1 MFDILAITAPIYIA
15 IALGYGLTRWGFFQK
30 ADMRA
35 FGTFVVK
42 VAMPALLFN
51 ALSQRKVADIL
62 NGDYV
67 GAYALASLLTIGISI
82 FWAVRISKT
91 SRSLS
96 SCLAMGMSCPNSGFV
111 GYPVMLLSLGP
122 LASVAGV
129 ALALNMMV
137 ENLLLIPLLLA
148 WAETGQ
154 GQNRWQTILVQTLKG
169 MIYNPMIW
177 GIVFGFAFSWFEWQL
192 TPSLS
197 RTVNLFAQAA
207 AQGNVHAQFN
217 LGVCYERGDG
227 IVKNSKLAVEWY
239 AKAAAQDYH
248 EAQNNLGVC
257 YMSGKGVAEDYTVAA
272 GWFAKGAAQGHAQ
285 SQHNL
290 GMCYAYGVGV
300 AINLEL
306 AASWRA
312 AAKAAAM
319 QPHAARSSSH
329 EVLLPIRVVC
339 KMPSPENSVN
349 H

>member
-15 IALGYGLTRWGFFQK
+15 ISLGYGLTRWGFFQK

-82 FWAVRISKT
+82 FFAVRISKT

-154 GQNRWQTILVQTLKG
+154 GQSRWHTILVQTLKG
-169 MIYNPMIW
+169 MFYNPMIW
-177 GIVFGFAFSWFEWQL
+177 GIVLGFAFSWFEWQL

-197 RTVNLFAQAA
+197 RTVNLFAQASGALSLFVIGGSLVGLSVQGMGTRVAQIA
-207 AQGNVHAQFN
+207 AGKLLLHPLMMLVVLLFIVPIHDPVLWTAALLTCAMPMFGIYPILTQKHGH
-217 LGVCYERGDG
+217 DG
-227 IVKNSKLAVEWY
+227 LS
-239 AKAAAQDYH
+239 AAALLITTM
-248 EAQNNLGVC
+248 ASFVTLNL
-257 YMSGKGVAEDYTVAA
+257 
-272 GWFAKGAAQGHAQ
+272 
-285 SQHNL
+285 
-290 GMCYAYGVGV
+290 
-300 AINLEL
+300 
-306 AASWRA
+306 
-312 AAKAAAM
+312 
-319 QPHAARSSSH
+319 
-329 EVLLPIRVVC
+329 LLWQLQ
-339 KMPSPENSVN
+339 KNGLL
-349 H
+349 

>member
-30 ADMRA
+30 VDMRA

-67 GAYALASLLTIGISI
+67 GAYALASLLTIGIGI

-169 MIYNPMIW
+169 MFYNPMIW
-177 GIVFGFAFSWFEWQL
+177 GIVLGFAFSWFEWQL

-197 RTVNLFAQAA
+197 RTVNLFAQASGALSLFVIGGSLVGLSVQGMGTRVAQIAVGKLLLHPLMMLVVLLFIVPIHDPVLWTA
-207 AQGNVHAQFN
+207 ALLTCAMPMFGIYPILTQKHGH
-217 LGVCYERGDG
+217 DG
-227 IVKNSKLAVEWY
+227 LS
-239 AKAAAQDYH
+239 AAALLITTM
-248 EAQNNLGVC
+248 ASFVTLNL
-257 YMSGKGVAEDYTVAA
+257 
-272 GWFAKGAAQGHAQ
+272 
-285 SQHNL
+285 
-290 GMCYAYGVGV
+290 
-300 AINLEL
+300 
-306 AASWRA
+306 
-312 AAKAAAM
+312 
-319 QPHAARSSSH
+319 
-329 EVLLPIRVVC
+329 LLWQLQ
-339 KMPSPENSVN
+339 KNGLL
-349 H
+349 

>member
-30 ADMRA
+30 VDMRA

-82 FWAVRISKT
+82 FCAVRISKT

-169 MIYNPMIW
+169 MFYNPMIW
-177 GIVFGFAFSWFEWQL
+177 GIVLGFAFSWFEWQL

-197 RTVNLFAQAA
+197 RTVNLFAQASGALSLFVIGGSLVGLSVQGMGTRVAQIA
-207 AQGNVHAQFN
+207 AGKLLLHPLMMLVVLLFIVPIHDPVLWTAALLTCAMPMFGIYPILTQKHGH
-217 LGVCYERGDG
+217 DG
-227 IVKNSKLAVEWY
+227 LS
-239 AKAAAQDYH
+239 AAALLITTM
-248 EAQNNLGVC
+248 ASFVTLNL
-257 YMSGKGVAEDYTVAA
+257 
-272 GWFAKGAAQGHAQ
+272 
-285 SQHNL
+285 
-290 GMCYAYGVGV
+290 
-300 AINLEL
+300 
-306 AASWRA
+306 
-312 AAKAAAM
+312 
-319 QPHAARSSSH
+319 
-329 EVLLPIRVVC
+329 LLWQLQ
-339 KMPSPENSVN
+339 KNGLL
-349 H
+349 